1 MRATVTDAI
10 EAMSEGDRLLAQG
23 TERLEPTGRKP
34 AHTELAL
41 AEDSFERAA
50 RAYLAGAAEYQHA
63 QRQEDHPRFAS
74 DQFDDLIKA
83 LDAQLAAEAVAALQ
97 AAKREPKNSEEGSVY
112 QAQAF
117 AENLRDRFSH
127 ALPELFHHPSD
138 ASWNRSDSRIW
149 GR

>member
-10 EAMSEGDRLLAQG
+10 EAMAEGDRLLAHG

-34 AHTELAL
+34 TQTEMAL
-41 AEDSFERAA
+41 AEDSFERAT

-63 QRQEDHPRFAS
+63 QRHADHPRFAS
-74 DQFDDLIKA
+74 DQFGDLIKA
-83 LDAQLAAEAVAALQ
+83 LDAQLAAEAVAALEV
-97 AAKREPKNSEEGSVY
+97 AKREPKNAEEGSVY

-117 AENLRDRFSH
+117 AENVRDRFSH
-127 ALPELFHHPSD
+127 AMPELFHRPSD
-138 ASWNRSDSRIW
+138 ASWNRSDSRMW